1 VFQIDPYEGSPAAFV
16 PEMRTSVSEQHPPRG
31 NWVQPKPPPAFN
43 APVAVVAVIAVLAVV
58 HVGLWLLGESWQVW
72 ALYVLALIPARFTV
86 PGYPMI
92 EGSQLWSLASYMLL
106 HANWMHILFNC
117 LWLLI
122 FGTPVARYMGSGRFL
137 LLCLVSGII
146 GGLASLWLH
155 WGQEIIIIGASGA
168 VSGLLGAAMPIMYG
182 RRQPGG
188 GGRPLSLRELVT
200 NGKALGFTAIWLALT
215 LFSGGTGW
223 TGNSFLSDST
233 IAWEAHI
240 GGFLGG
246 LLAFYVLAPRTVR
259 NA

>member
-1 VFQIDPYEGSPAAFV
+1 MP
-16 PEMRTSVSEQHPPRG
+16 EQHPSRG

-43 APVAVVAVIAVLAVV
+43 APVAVVAVIAVLVAV
-58 HVGLWLLGESWQVW
+58 HVGLWLLGESWEVW
-72 ALYVLALIPARFTV
+72 AIYALALIPARFTAS
-86 PGYPMI
+86 GYPMI
-92 EGSQLWSLASYMLL
+92 EGSQYWSLATYMLL

-122 FGTPVARYMGSGRFL
+122 FGTPVARYMGSARFL
-137 LLCLVSGII
+137 VLCLVSGVT
-146 GGLASLWLH
+146 GGLASLALH
-155 WGQEIIIIGASGA
+155 WDQNIIIIGASGA
-168 VSGLLGAAMPIMYG
+168 VSGLLGAAIPIMYG

-188 GGRPLSLRELVT
+188 GGRPLSLPELLT

-223 TGNSFLSDST
+223 TGNSFLSESA

-259 NA
+259 SA